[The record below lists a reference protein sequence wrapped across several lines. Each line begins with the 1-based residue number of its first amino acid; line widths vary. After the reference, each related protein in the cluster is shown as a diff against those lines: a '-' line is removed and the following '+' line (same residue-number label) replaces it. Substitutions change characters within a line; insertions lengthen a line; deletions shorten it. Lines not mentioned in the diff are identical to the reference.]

1 MTAQARR
8 ESAAASS
15 AARLAGDNQG
25 AIMVIGIFMACA
37 MIGLMWEFIG
47 LGDAMIWRDRSQEA
61 SDAVAFSSA
70 AVQARAM
77 NFIAFLNMIMLLMTV
92 LYLASAFLY
101 NLLDVVLVL
110 TGRSDKDAYDLWF
123 MPSQCDFHMGETEV
137 LATVA
142 DIFGIPAEPLN
153 EIAAYF
159 CDIAEGVQPVHDGL
173 KTFIDKYKKVM
184 VKTMPAMADAQT
196 LIATAAPFAG
206 ALTGSVI
213 GYSYQDYGKN
223 RLGTAL
229 SGTMIPA
236 SIIPNKNK
244 WTHDGKEF
252 DTKDARIF
260 LPVEEKPMN
269 ELCTKAGDEIMSFVK
284 TKVPAIVATVLNAI
298 LGGLSGAM
306 KNAYCKE
313 GNKGLF
319 PGIEDGIE
327 IAFLWSGPGKD
338 IEPYQFPN
346 SSKGEFWEKSGG
358 PKQVVAYAE
367 NGNDWMQ
374 VYGLVLGTNAPENS
388 QKKVATNGFNWS
400 TAAVPQAGF
409 AVYMSQAEFYFDCN
423 KKWDEPTCNYKDLSM
438 YELSWRARMRRV
450 HALNWATDL
459 FGYYSGTAFGEGFG
473 SMVSGAI
480 SESAAFKSVVNV
492 IKPMF
497 GSMGEKYGTT
507 LADKGVEAGWKKL
520 KELGDGK
527 VKGILSMDTLMP
539 EIIH

>member
-8 ESAAASS
+8 QSPGLAA
-15 AARLAGDNQG
+15 DNQG

-70 AVQARAM
+70 AVQGRAM
-77 NFIAFLNMIMLLMTV
+77 NFIAFLNIIMLLMTV
-92 LYLASAFLY
+92 LYVAAAFIY
-101 NLLDVVLVL
+101 NILDVVLVL
-110 TGRSDKDAYDLWF
+110 VGRDDDRAYGLPWPSPHQCTG
-123 MPSQCDFHMGETEV
+123 HMLETEV

-142 DIFGIPAEPLN
+142 DLFGIPAEPLN
-153 EIAAYF
+153 DIAAYF
-159 CDIAEGVQPVHDGL
+159 CDIADFVRPAHDGL
-173 KTFIDKYKKVM
+173 KSLIDGYKKVM
-184 VKTMPAMADAQT
+184 VNTMPYMADAQT

-213 GYSYQDYGKN
+213 GNSYQDYGKN

-244 WTHDGKEF
+244 WTHDGKEY
-252 DTKDARIF
+252 DVKDGRIF

-269 ELCTKAGDEIMSFVK
+269 ELCVKAGDMVQEFVK
-284 TKVPAIVATVLNAI
+284 SKIPAIVATVINAI
-298 LGGLSGAM
+298 IGGISNKM
-306 KNAYCKE
+306 KESYCKS
-313 GNKGLF
+313 GNEGLF
-319 PGIEDGIE
+319 PTLENGIEL
-327 IAFLWSGPGKD
+327 AFLKMGPGKD
-338 IEPYQFPN
+338 TEPYQFPN

-358 PKQVVAYAE
+358 PKHVVPYAE

-388 QKKVATNGFNWS
+388 QKKVATNGFNWATS
-400 TAAVPQAGF
+400 AIPQAGF
-409 AVYMSQAEFYFDCN
+409 AVYMSQAEFYFDCK
-423 KKWDEPTCNYKDLSM
+423 KKWDEDSCNFKDLSM
-438 YELSWRARMRRV
+438 YAMNWRARMRRV

-459 FGYYSGTAFGEGFG
+459 FGYYSGTAFGENFG
-473 SMVSGAI
+473 GMVSGAI
-480 SESAAFKSVVNV
+480 SESAAFKSVVNT

-527 VKGILSMDTLMP
+527 VKGMLSMDTLMP

>member
-1 MTAQARR
+1 
-8 ESAAASS
+8 
-15 AARLAGDNQG
+15 LAGDNQG

-77 NFIAFLNMIMLLMTV
+77 NFIAFLNMIMLLMTI

-101 NLLDVVLVL
+101 NILDLVLVIV
-110 TGRSDKDAYDLWF
+110 GREDKGAWWDGNPFLD
-123 MPSQCDFHMGETEV
+123 QCEEHEGETD
-137 LATVA
+137 LISAA
-142 DIFGIPAEPLN
+142 ASLIGIPAEPLID
-153 EIAAYF
+153 IASYF
-159 CDIAEGVQPVHDGL
+159 CSPIASGVEPVHDGL
-173 KTFIDKYKKVM
+173 KKFIDKYRDIM
-184 VKTMPAMADAQT
+184 VKTMPYMADAQT

-206 ALTGSVI
+206 ALTGSVV

-223 RLGTAL
+223 RLGTSI

-236 SIIPNKNK
+236 SVFPNKNE
-244 WTHDGKEF
+244 WTHDGKKYEAG
-252 DTKDARIF
+252 DNRIF
-260 LPVEEKPMN
+260 LPVEEKKMN
-269 ELCTKAGDEIMSFVK
+269 ELCVKAGDEIMSFVK
-284 TKVPAIVATVLNAI
+284 GKVPGIIATVVNLI
-298 LGGLSGAM
+298 IGGISGAM
-306 KNAYCKE
+306 KDSFCK
-313 GNKGLF
+313 KGADGMF
-319 PGIEDGIE
+319 PTLEDGIE
-327 IAFLWSGPGKD
+327 GVFLWSGPGKD
-338 IEPYQFPN
+338 TEPFHFPD

-358 PKQVVAYAE
+358 PKHVVEYAE

-388 QKKVATNGFNWS
+388 QRKVATNGFNWA
-400 TAAVPQAGF
+400 TAAIPQAGF
-409 AVYMSQAEFYFDCN
+409 AVYMSQAEFYFDCT
-423 KKWDEPTCNYKDLSM
+423 KKWPDPGCNYKDLSM

-520 KELGDGK
+520 KELGDDK
-527 VKGILSMDTLMP
+527 VKGMLSGDTLMP